1 MDYVKE
7 QDNQTEV
14 KPPVVATTQD
24 VDLTNTDKFKKMTY
38 EILDIGL
45 HYGTQ
50 GMEHIQSLPLY
61 QKVDAMVDFSDK
73 FNIVQNHG

>member
-1 MDYVKE
+1 
-7 QDNQTEV
+7 
-14 KPPVVATTQD
+14 
-24 VDLTNTDKFKKMTY
+24 MTY